1 MAKRFGAKDNETEGI
16 ARREPF
22 EFGVSTSSGVVV
34 HTFMAVL
41 GKLHAGGLIAAL
53 LAAQRQDVTAAAE
66 AYYRTIAKMIDNNDG
81 IPSGWEPSPLPQD
94 PNDDRPASFRV
105 PWGAQKGEI
114 LPMTKAAEYLDAEVH
129 SSRRRWFDLMEH
141 DDEAVVEFDDLTEL
155 FEWLIAQ
162 STEKASAASS

>member
-1 MAKRFGAKDNETEGI
+1 MAKRFGAKDNQTELPP
-16 ARREPF
+16 RREQF
-22 EFGVSTSSGVVV
+22 EFGVQTSSGVVV
-34 HTFMAVL
+34 HTFWAVL

-81 IPSGWEPSPLPQD
+81 IPSGWEPEALSQSEGD
-94 PNDDRPASFRV
+94 ERPASFRV
-105 PWGAQKGEI
+105 PWGLHKGEL
-114 LPMTKAAEYLDAEVH
+114 LPMTEAATYLAEEAH

-141 DDEAVVEFDDLTEL
+141 DDEAIVEFDDLTEL